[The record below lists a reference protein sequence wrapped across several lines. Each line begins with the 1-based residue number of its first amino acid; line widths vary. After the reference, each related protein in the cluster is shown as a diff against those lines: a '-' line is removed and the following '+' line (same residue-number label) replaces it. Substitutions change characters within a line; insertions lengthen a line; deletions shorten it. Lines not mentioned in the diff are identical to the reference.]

1 MEKVTDEWLY
11 YMINDCK
18 IGGSLELALK
28 ELLKRR
34 KEDNKHGVT
43 YPLPCTNVEEK
54 TVKEWIQKINEEL
67 DEFKAEIF
75 YIVPR
80 NEDIKRIYDSDYPG
94 SGCDFSCVADEAMD
108 TITAITSM
116 LEYIGIDENERSKA
130 QMRVNNRNTER
141 GRL

>member
-1 MEKVTDEWLY
+1 MEKVTDEWIY

-34 KEDNKHGVT
+34 KEYNNHGVT
-43 YPLPCTNVEEK
+43 YVLPCVNVEEK
-54 TVKEWIQKINEEL
+54 TVKDWFQKINEEL

-75 YIVPR
+75 VPR
-80 NEDIKRIYDSDYPG
+80 DKDIKRIYDSDDPG
-94 SGCDFSCVADEAMD
+94 YDFSCVADEAMD

-116 LEYIGIDENERSKA
+116 LEYMGIDENERSKA
-130 QMRVNNRNTER
+130 QMRVNKRNAER